1 LNLSA
6 GDTLASRLYVL
17 RPGPGGGSGDIRS
30 EVKGSATIK
39 MEGSVNDQGVDVP
52 LKKQAQ
58 KWKSAQVTCD
68 AMLAPVQAARCLL
81 VF

>member
-1 LNLSA
+1 
-6 GDTLASRLYVL
+6 
-17 RPGPGGGSGDIRS
+17 
-30 EVKGSATIK
+30 